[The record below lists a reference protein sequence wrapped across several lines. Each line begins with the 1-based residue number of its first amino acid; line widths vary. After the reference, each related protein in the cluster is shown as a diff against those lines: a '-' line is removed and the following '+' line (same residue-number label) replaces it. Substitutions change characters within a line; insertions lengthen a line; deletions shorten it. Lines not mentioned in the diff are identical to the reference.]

1 MSMVNAEAGS
11 VLTQNPIFS
20 PTATL
25 VRVQYPSTSDCRY
38 LAFASNL
45 T

>member
-1 MSMVNAEAGS
+1 MSMVNALAGS
-11 VLTQNPIFS
+11 VLTQKPIFS
-20 PTATL
+20 PAATL
-25 VRVQYPSTSDCRY
+25 VRVQYPSMSDWRY